1 MTGTTDRE
9 RHDGERPVEHR
20 LRQAL
25 AARAD
30 EVTVIG
36 LRPADPPGPHLRR
49 LSVRALWRR
58 RSTWALVGLSGLAA
72 AALAGYLVLG
82 PDTVAPRPVPP
93 AAPPELTSPSPNPSP
108 SPPPTS
114 TSTSKPTPSPSRPST
129 SPAPGGAP
137 SPSATPSGL
146 VGPSRMPPSGSAGA
160 GSAPTPSRAPATTP
174 ANSAPPSTTSPSA
187 AKPFSTPSSPST

>member
-9 RHDGERPVEHR
+9 RHDGERPVEYR

-58 RSTWALVGLSGLAA
+58 RSTWAFVGLSGLAA

-93 AAPPELTSPSPNPSP
+93 AAPPELTSPSPT
-108 SPPPTS
+108 PTP
-114 TSTSKPTPSPSRPST
+114 KPTPTPSRPST
-129 SPAPGGAP
+129 SPAPGAVP
-137 SPSATPSGL
+137 SPSASPSGQ
-146 VGPSRMPPSGSAGA
+146 VGPSRMPPSGTA
-160 GSAPTPSRAPATTP
+160 GSGSSPVPSRAPATTP
-174 ANSAPPSTTSPSA
+174 ANSVPPSTASPSA
-187 AKPFSTPSSPST
+187 AKPFPTPSSPAT

>member
-1 MTGTTDRE
+1 MTGRE
-9 RHDGERPVEHR
+9 HHDGERPVEYR

-58 RSTWALVGLSGLAA
+58 RSVRVFTGFSGLAA

-82 PDTVAPRPVPP
+82 PESVAPRPVPP
-93 AAPPELTSPSPNPSP
+93 AAPPELTSPSPNP
-108 SPPPTS
+108 
-114 TSTSKPTPSPSRPST
+114 KPTPTPTPSRP
-129 SPAPGGAP
+129 PASSRPGAVP
-137 SPSATPSGL
+137 SPSATPSGSP
-146 VGPSRMPPSGSAGA
+146 VPSRTPPSGTAVPS
-160 GSAPTPSRAPATTP
+160 SSSTPQRAPATKP
-174 ANSAPPSTTSPSA
+174 ANSAPPSTAAPSGGRPSA
-187 AKPFSTPSSPST
+187 TPSTPAT

>member
-1 MTGTTDRE
+1 MTGTTDKE
-9 RHDGERPVEHR
+9 RHDGERPVEYR

-58 RSTWALVGLSGLAA
+58 RSTWAFVGLSGLAA

-93 AAPPELTSPSPNPSP
+93 AAPPELTSPSP
-108 SPPPTS
+108 T
-114 TSTSKPTPSPSRPST
+114 PTPKQTPTPTPSRPST
-129 SPAPGGAP
+129 SPAPGAVP
-137 SPSATPSGL
+137 SPSATPSGQA
-146 VGPSRMPPSGSAGA
+146 GPSRMPPSGTA
-160 GSAPTPSRAPATTP
+160 GSSSSPTPSRAPATTP
-174 ANSAPPSTTSPSA
+174 ASSVPPSTTSPSA
-187 AKPFSTPSSPST
+187 AKPFPTPSPPPT

>member
-36 LRPADPPGPHLRR
+36 LGPADPPGPHLRR

-82 PDTVAPRPVPP
+82 PDAVAPRPVPP

-108 SPPPTS
+108 PP

-146 VGPSRMPPSGSAGA
+146 VGPSRMPPSATAGA

-174 ANSAPPSTTSPSA
+174 ANSVPPSTTSPSA
-187 AKPFSTPSSPST
+187 AKPFPTPSSPST